1 MEEMAELRHE
11 VGDVQDTLETL
22 HRDPN
27 NSAIGMFSSYSHG
40 FFYVCT
46 HWYISAAHVIEHLV
60 KLEAKYGPLP
70 DYSPAIDDVL
80 EYLSEVKNTGALIQ

>member
-40 FFYVCT
+40 FFLRVYT
-46 HWYISAAHVIEHLV
+46 LA
-60 KLEAKYGPLP
+60 
-70 DYSPAIDDVL
+70 
-80 EYLSEVKNTGALIQ
+80 YLKHM